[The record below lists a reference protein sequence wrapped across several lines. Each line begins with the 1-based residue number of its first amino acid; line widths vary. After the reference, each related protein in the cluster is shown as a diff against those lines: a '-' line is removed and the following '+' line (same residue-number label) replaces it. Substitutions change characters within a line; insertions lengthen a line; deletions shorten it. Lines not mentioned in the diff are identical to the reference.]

1 MRVVLTARPI
11 VKWAG
16 GKGQLLEKLWDN
28 CPPRF
33 NSYYEPFVGGGA
45 LFFHLRERG
54 VLGRTILADANKE
67 LIALYIAVRDRIEEI
82 IRELSSGRYVYDE
95 KVYYEIRD
103 WEPTEPVQR
112 AARFIYLNRTCYNGL
127 YRVNAEGKFNVPFG
141 RYRNPR
147 ILDERNLRAASK
159 AFQDVEFRIGDFEE
173 TVWDASAG
181 DFIYFDP
188 PYAPLSKTADFTAYT
203 EAGFSFDEQKRL
215 ARVFRELDERGC
227 YVLESNSATEE
238 IRELY
243 EGYRIVE
250 VRAKRAISS
259 DAKTRGPVT
268 ELLIRNYEARKADVQ
283 TSLDEF

>member
-1 MRVVLTARPI
+1 
-11 VKWAG
+11 
-16 GKGQLLEKLWDN
+16 
-28 CPPRF
+28 
-33 NSYYEPFVGGGA
+33 
-45 LFFHLRERG
+45 
-54 VLGRTILADANKE
+54 E